1 MPCSAPC
8 ERFPCDERCDKQ
20 LPCGHICPSVCG
32 ETCPPVEF
40 CQTCCTEDRKGDLG
54 VDMLGFV
61 PYGSIDLDESPILVL
76 SCGHFFT
83 SETLDG
89 YLELHKVYRVDGQNN
104 YTGFVDPEGQL
115 NEKTPTCPTC
125 RRPFLQYSVRR
136 YGRVINR
143 AAIME
148 MTRKFLASTCSQ
160 YKTLADT
167 LFGVEQ
173 NIYESHNSFLATM
186 SSTDVR
192 KTTKQRD
199 TELKERLQPLTNI
212 STAITKFIVNV
223 NKQRQ
228 PANKLYEMTVSRK
241 AHLGLPETQIRATLY
256 FRPDTRLELLAKILH
271 LRSALRQASE
281 LASLAHHLSSVAK
294 SSDAGNLAVFINRV
308 SQKSRWSVK
317 GAIKICREC
326 IADAA
331 KQSLP
336 GAEVETLGLF
346 SPFTWSALTNF
357 LTQGSSR
364 NWRPSGD
371 KFLQKQK
378 ENRTRHWATSS
389 RRR

>member
-8 ERFPCDERCDKQ
+8 ERFPCDERCDKE
-20 LPCGHICPSVCG
+20 LPCGHTCPSVCG

-54 VDMLGFV
+54 VDMLEFV
-61 PYGSIDLDESPILVL
+61 PYGSIDLDKSPILVL

-89 YLELHKVYRVDGQNN
+89 YLELHKVYLMDSQGD

-115 NEKTPTCPTC
+115 NEQTPKCPTC
-125 RRPFLQYSVRR
+125 RQPFLQYSVRR

-148 MTRKFLASTCSQ
+148 MTRKFLATTYSQ

-167 LFGVEQ
+167 LSRVEQ
-173 NIYESHNSFLATM
+173 NIYESHSSFLATI
-186 SSTDVR
+186 SAPDVR

-199 TELKERLQPLTNI
+199 AELKERLQPLTNI
-212 STAITKFIVNV
+212 STAVTKFVDNV

-241 AHLGLPETQIRATLY
+241 AHLNLPETQIGATLY

-271 LRSALRQASE
+271 LRSALRQIIE
-281 LASLAHHLSSVAK
+281 LSSLADHLTSVIK
-294 SSDAGNLAVFINRV
+294 SFGARNLAVFVDRV
-308 SQKSRWSVK
+308 SQKSRKSVK
-317 GAIKICREC
+317 GAIKTCREC

-336 GAEVETLGLF
+336 GAEVEALGLCLLLSLCLF
-346 SPFTWSALTNF
+346 QLT
-357 LTQGSSR
+357 S
-364 NWRPSGD
+364 
-371 KFLQKQK
+371 
-378 ENRTRHWATSS
+378 
-389 RRR
+389 

>member
-40 CQTCCTEDRKGDLG
+40 CQTCCMEDRKRDSG
-54 VDMLGFV
+54 VDMLEFV
-61 PYGSIDLDESPILVL
+61 PYGSINLDESPILVL

-89 YLELHKVYRVDGQNN
+89 YLEFGTVYSIDDQGN

-115 NEKTPTCPTC
+115 NEQTPRCPTC
-125 RRPFLQYSVRR
+125 RQPFLQYSVRR

-143 AAIME
+143 AIIME
-148 MTRKFLASTCSQ
+148 MTRKFLASNHSQ

-167 LFGVEQ
+167 LSGVEQ
-173 NIYESHNSFLATM
+173 NIYESRTSFLTTV
-186 SSTDVR
+186 SSTPDVM
-192 KTTKQRD
+192 KTTKRRD
-199 TELKERLQPLTNI
+199 TELKERLQPLINI
-212 STAITKFIVNV
+212 STEITKFIVNV

-271 LRSALRQASE
+271 LRSALQQAAE
-281 LASLAHHLSSVAK
+281 LASLAHHLISVVK
-294 SSDAGNLAVFINRV
+294 SSDASNLAVFIDKV
-308 SQKSRWSVK
+308 SRKSRESVK
-317 GAIKICREC
+317 RAIKTCREC

-336 GAEVETLGLF
+336 GAEVKTLGLS
-346 SPFTWSALTNF
+346 SPFT
-357 LTQGSSR
+357 
-364 NWRPSGD
+364 
-371 KFLQKQK
+371 
-378 ENRTRHWATSS
+378 
-389 RRR
+389 

>member
-40 CQTCCTEDRKGDLG
+40 CQTCCTEDRRGDPG
-54 VDMLGFV
+54 VDMLEFV
-61 PYGSIDLDESPILVL
+61 PYGSINLDESPILVL

-89 YLELHKVYRVDGQNN
+89 YLELSKVYSVDDQGN

-115 NEKTPTCPTC
+115 NEQTPRCPTC
-125 RRPFLQYSVRR
+125 RQPFLQYSVRR

-148 MTRKFLASTCSQ
+148 MTRKFLASTYSQ

-167 LFGVEQ
+167 LSGVEQ
-173 NIYESHNSFLATM
+173 NIYESRSSFLATV
-186 SSTDVR
+186 SSTTDVM

-199 TELKERLQPLTNI
+199 TELKERLQPLINI
-212 STAITKFIVNV
+212 STEITKFIVNV

-271 LRSALRQASE
+271 LRSALQQTAE
-281 LASLAHHLSSVAK
+281 LASLAHHLISVVK
-294 SSDAGNLAVFINRV
+294 SFDVSNLAVFVDKV
-308 SQKSRWSVK
+308 SRKSRESVK
-317 GAIKICREC
+317 RAIKTCREC
-326 IADAA
+326 ISDAA

-336 GAEVETLGLF
+336 GAEVKTLGLS
-346 SPFTWSALTNF
+346 SPFTWCALTNF
-357 LTQGSSR
+357 LTQRSSR
-364 NWRPSGD
+364 NWRSSGD
-371 KFLQKQK
+371 KFPQKQK
-378 ENRTRHWATSS
+378 ENRTRH
-389 RRR
+389 